1 MVESP
6 ESLAMKLSGI
16 VSTVFCSFM
25 EELISLPASS
35 ASVECVNS
43 TFGIVRS
50 KLRNGLGSA
59 KTEKL
64 VNCNRI

>member
-6 ESLAMKLSGI
+6 ESLAMKLNGI

-25 EELISLPASS
+25 EELSSLPASS
-35 ASVECVNS
+35 PSVDYVNS
-43 TFGIVRS
+43 TFGIVHS
-50 KLRNGLGSA
+50 KLRNRLGSA